1 MPADDHHGRPAVRGL
16 PGGPGP
22 SLTAGPASVTDQL
35 QDVDD
40 ALTQLADLPVDAQ
53 VAGYADLHQRLTA
66 ALAVTATAAGST
78 EEPSGHRSG
87 PGRPSR

>member
-1 MPADDHHGRPAVRGL
+1 MPADDHHGRPAIRGI

-22 SLTAGPASVTDQL
+22 STTADQASVAAEL
-35 QDVDD
+35 HDVDD
-40 ALTQLADLPVDAQ
+40 QLAHLADLPVDAQ
-53 VAGYADLHQRLTA
+53 VAVYADLHQRLTA

-78 EEPSGHRSG
+78 EEPPGHRSG